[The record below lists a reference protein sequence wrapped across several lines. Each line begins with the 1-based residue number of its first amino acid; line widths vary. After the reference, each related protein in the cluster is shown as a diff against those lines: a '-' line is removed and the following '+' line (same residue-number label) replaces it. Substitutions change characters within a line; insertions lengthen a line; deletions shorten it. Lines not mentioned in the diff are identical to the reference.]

1 MEKPTRARRRKLET
15 AKADLEPPLVIDGSD
30 PRDAPVGQRWGM
42 VEPALWR
49 RRRMVPPHRTTV
61 CAGDTVGKRRG
72 GARETWYRPSGRYGR
87 ERATPTDERVGN
99 RERKHRPEATRR
111 SVWIEAEAKFQLMR
125 CQESERGVLLM
136 NEA

>member
-1 MEKPTRARRRKLET
+1 MGVSTLLAVGVYGTAIIPCGHHLE
-15 AKADLEPPLVIDGSD
+15 VQG
-30 PRDAPVGQRWGM
+30 
-42 VEPALWR
+42 VE
-49 RRRMVPPHRTTV
+49 
-61 CAGDTVGKRRG
+61 KRRG
-72 GARETWYRPSGRYGR
+72 GPRETWYRPGGRYGR

-111 SVWIEAEAKFQLMR
+111 SVWIEAEAKFQLRR